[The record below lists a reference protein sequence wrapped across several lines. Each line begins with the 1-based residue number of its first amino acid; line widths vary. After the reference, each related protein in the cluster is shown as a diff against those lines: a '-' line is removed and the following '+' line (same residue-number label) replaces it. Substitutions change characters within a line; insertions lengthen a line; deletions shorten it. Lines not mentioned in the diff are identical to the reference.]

1 MCDLSRCVGGSQGNE
16 GTVPSLKR
24 YPPAPT
30 IEFRAGPA
38 LWPGEWT
45 PNLSYHFVC
54 RRWHVA
60 LENPLVVFM
69 FSLLLICFRA
79 FSTD

>member
-30 IEFRAGPA
+30 MNFEQARLSGPESGPTSRTTLCAGV
-38 LWPGEWT
+38 G
-45 PNLSYHFVC
+45 
-54 RRWHVA
+54 
-60 LENPLVVFM
+60 M
-69 FSLLLICFRA
+69 SL
-79 FSTD
+79 